1 MQLKSIINKVLPLL
15 FAAFLLSCTKEM
27 EQPVKYRT
35 IHYKAQAGNE
45 ALTRATVDGGNHYVF
60 ENTDQLY
67 LASADNP
74 DQLYGVLYLTA
85 GAGTGNAWFEGDL
98 YCQEGFELSDA
109 TQVKVTLVNNND
121 RIHSLENG
129 RISAT
134 QYPTDQYAPDFATA
148 VKYYSDFTEDS
159 TFGSHNFS
167 LAQNSS
173 FLIFNVR
180 MSSNEVKAGNNVT
193 AQLSSAGQSLWSST
207 VSAFQDGRLQ
217 FVTAFKGGD
226 VSLYN
231 AKLSLTWGENSSKEF
246 QGITN
251 TSLVAN
257 NYYTISR
264 STLSYNGFRIIALQ
278 DGTTV
283 HFNHTGDGLKYS
295 TDTGDTWTSYDAESD
310 IILNDGDELCFK
322 GNKANYKNAKAD
334 QYGSPDT
341 RPIFTSNK
349 TVKIAGHIMS
359 LIAGDNY
366 SDTTPMPEDAFNG
379 AFSKGSDADNTD
391 ITIDAEDPLIFPST
405 INVRCYKNMFRGCK
419 NLVTVPDLPATTI
432 ASECYYSM
440 FRRCPNL
447 ISVKCNLQGTVTRA
461 EIENAVDKWF
471 VKSGSTTMLNTNGTF
486 YCPAAMKDV
495 WDELHVANHSLGGIP
510 TTWQIVTY

>member
-27 EQPVKYRT
+27 EQPVKYRI

-67 LASADNP
+67 LASAANP

-109 TQVKVTLVNNND
+109 TQVKVTLINSQD
-121 RIHSLENG
+121 RIHTCQSG
-129 RISAT
+129 HVTAT
-134 QYPTDQYAPDFATA
+134 EYPTDDFAPDFATA
-148 VKYYSDFTEDS
+148 VKYFSDFTGTS
-159 TFGSHNFS
+159 TFGSHDFS
-167 LAQNSS
+167 LSQNSA
-173 FLIFNVR
+173 FLIFNIR
-180 MSSNEVKAGNNVT
+180 MSIHDIEENASVS
-193 AQLSSAGQSLWSST
+193 AQLSSSGQSIWSAS
-207 VSAFQDGRLQ
+207 VQAQEAGKLR

-226 VSLYN
+226 VTLFS
-231 AKLSLTWGENSSKEF
+231 ARLSLSWDQSNKE
-246 QGITN
+246 IDDIAN
-251 TSLVAN
+251 TSLAAN

-310 IILNDGDELCFK
+310 IILNAGDELCFK